1 MAARA
6 RTHRFEQEV
15 FLLDETEWARFVP
28 LLDRIGRHM
37 DHRARTKTLDIDDWR
52 RTNAQILDL
61 YEEITGTRL
70 DAPGW
75 IYSLRMADYGA
86 PCPECGM
93 LFRTPKGKL
102 CPGCGEWLP
111 DGRVAGP
118 FEG

>member
-6 RTHRFEQEV
+6 KTHRFEQEV

-28 LLDRIGRHM
+28 LIDRIGRHK
-37 DHRARTKTLDIDDWR
+37 DHRARTKTLDIEDWR
-52 RTNAQILDL
+52 RTHEQISDL

-75 IYSLRMADYGA
+75 IYCLRMADYGA
-86 PCPECGM
+86 PCPECRM

-111 DGRVAGP
+111 DGQVAGP